1 MQKLFEWIITPYA
14 LTLLFLV
21 ATAIANRKQK
31 WPRRFAIVAV
41 LIMYVG
47 GHPQLNGNLA
57 KFLEWQYFPQPIE
70 TIPAA
75 DVILPLGG
83 GADLALWP
91 NPHVQVNSHT
101 NRYVYAALLYQ
112 AGKGERIIVS
122 GRPNELEA
130 TTQVLQW
137 MGVPEDAIV
146 RGDPVQDTH
155 GEALEIKQLQAEL
168 DFDSIILIT
177 SARHMP
183 RAVATFA
190 KQGVPVTP
198 APTAYATVDCS
209 VTERCGTAV
218 WDDWLLPDPR
228 NFQAIA
234 QTLREYAAWTYY
246 WLRDWV

>member
-1 MQKLFEWIITPYA
+1 MQQLLEWIITPYA

-21 ATAIANRKQK
+21 ATAIANRQQV
-31 WPRRFAIVAV
+31 WPRRFAIAAV

-47 GHPQLNGNLA
+47 GHPQVNGRLA
-57 KFLEWQYFPQPIE
+57 QFLEWQYLPQPIE
-70 TIPAA
+70 DIPAA

-91 NPHVQVNSHT
+91 NPHVQVNSHS

-112 AGKGERIIVS
+112 AGKAERIIVS
-122 GRPNELEA
+122 GRPNELKA
-130 TTQVLQW
+130 TTQILQW
-137 MGVPEDAIV
+137 MGVPDDAIL

-155 GEALEIKQLQAEL
+155 GEALEVNALQSEFG
-168 DFDSIILIT
+168 FDSIILIT

-190 KQGVPVTP
+190 KQDVVVTP
-198 APTAYATVDCS
+198 APTAYAMVDCT
-209 VTERCGTAV
+209 VTERCNNV
-218 WDDWLLPDPR
+218 IWDDWLLPDPR
-228 NFQAIA
+228 NFTAIA

-246 WLRDWV
+246 WLRGWV